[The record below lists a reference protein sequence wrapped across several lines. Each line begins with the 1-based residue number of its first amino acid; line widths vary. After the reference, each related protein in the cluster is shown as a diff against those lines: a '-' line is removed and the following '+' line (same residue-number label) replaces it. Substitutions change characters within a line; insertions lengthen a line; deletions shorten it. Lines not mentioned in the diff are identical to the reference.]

1 MFSLDDRGQWQL
13 LVMLISPSGVE
24 LLHPRGTTVVIPRAN
39 RFDEVVFIVME
50 TSLSGERR
58 RVDYRCQ
65 LARRRILCD
74 VDGDGRVAFSDFLRF
89 ADGFKLLHTDSN
101 YDPKLDFNGD
111 GPVDFRDFLIF
122 VSHFGESR

>member
-1 MFSLDDRGQWQL
+1 M
-13 LVMLISPSGVE
+13 
-24 LLHPRGTTVVIPRAN
+24 VIPRAN

-58 RVDYRCQ
+58 RVDYTFSTGGSMATD
-65 LARRRILCD
+65 LVCD
-74 VDGDGRVAFSDFLRF
+74 VDVDGRVAFSDFLRF
-89 ADGFKLLHTDSN
+89 ADGFKRLYTDN
-101 YDPKLDFNGD
+101 RYDPKLDFNGD